1 MHGKQVARRGR
12 PANVGPKNN
21 EWAGFRLSY
30 TKANFLGKLIKA
42 LLTLGIDQ
50 TLVNG
55 YYGVLVLEALTWST
69 LFQPSVTRWLLSF
82 PLFLVSKHHIL
93 GKSCL
98 AHL

>member
-12 PANVGPKNN
+12 PANVGFEHL
-21 EWAGFRLSY
+21 EWAGFSCLILKQ
-30 TKANFLGKLIKA
+30 TCLGKPVRA
-42 LLTLGIDQ
+42 LLTLGNDQ
-50 TLVNG
+50 TLANG